1 MELQKGRRKLATKND
16 SVQKDNRYADSEEDD
31 DDGTKR
37 KKGKPRRRIINQE
50 DDSDDGAE
58 RVKTKKHS
66 KESKKASKS
75 KSSLDYKVLF
85 PKKRKR
91 KEKVGCG
98 ISEDPWDAR
107 RKPGETAAET
117 NSMYI
122 NPSDDSDY
130 VPSDAQSSGM
140 FLILSNDYKYDMK

>member
-1 MELQKGRRKLATKND
+1 MELQKGRRKLVTKND

-31 DDGTKR
+31 DGEKK
-37 KKGKPRRRIINQE
+37 KKGKPRRRIIME
-50 DDSDDGAE
+50 DDSDEGAE
-58 RVKTKKHS
+58 KVKPKKH
-66 KESKKASKS
+66 KESKKTSKS
-75 KSSLDYKVLF
+75 KSSLDYNVIF

-91 KEKVGCG
+91 KEKVGCV

-117 NSMYI
+117 NSMYV

-130 VPSDAQSSGM
+130 VPSDAQSSGEFIIFANYM
-140 FLILSNDYKYDMK
+140 YKDKL